1 MSQMS
6 SPYDC
11 SIHSKS
17 EKRCMD
23 CSFRVFS
30 NGGTLVKEEEKIQKV
45 KEKVD
50 KKLRKMWFGQV
61 MSPYHSDQMSQRLQ
75 FSWVTL

>member
-1 MSQMS
+1 
-6 SPYDC
+6 
-11 SIHSKS
+11 
-17 EKRCMD
+17 MD

-30 NGGTLVKEEEKIQKV
+30 NGGTLVKEEEKSQKV

-61 MSPYHSDQMSQRLQ
+61 MSPYHSDQMSEVSGIAPLGCVLMEVL
-75 FSWVTL
+75 W